1 MIRVDIHPRLVRA
14 GRKLGQGI
22 VVLIEEKLTLVA
34 EQFGDPHR
42 HGGLGLRKLG
52 RRSYEARL
60 DRDLR
65 IVFIKEV
72 DRLTAYNLMDH
83 DQVRKW
89 LKARK
94 GD

>member
-1 MIRVDIHPRLVRA
+1 MIRLDVNPRLVRTGLQHGA
-14 GRKLGQGI
+14 QA
-22 VVLIEEKLTLVA
+22 VAQIEEKLALVA
-34 EQFGDPHR
+34 AQFGDPHR

-60 DRDLR
+60 DRDWR
-65 IVFIKEV
+65 IVFIREE
-72 DRLTAYNLMDH
+72 DRLTAYDLMNH